1 MTDKICK
8 INQSNPQPDII
19 NKAAEIIKNSGIIV
33 FPTWCLYG
41 LAADAFSPEAV
52 KKIFKIKNRMA
63 DNPLLIL
70 VKNKQQVEE
79 LVKKIPESAE
89 VLMKHFW
96 PGRITLVFEAED
108 MIPDILTAGTGKIGI
123 RLPEHP
129 VVQAL
134 LKQLQNPITGTSANI
149 SNAEGCSDIDEMD
162 FSIIENTEL
171 TLDAG
176 ILKGGNGSTIVDVTT
191 TPVTIIREG
200 EISSE
205 EIYRILNKS
214 LS

>member
-1 MTDKICK
+1 MTEKICK
-8 INQSNPQPDII
+8 INQVTPQPDII
-19 NKAAEIIKNSGIIV
+19 NKAAEIIKNSGVIV

-41 LAADAFSPEAV
+41 LAANAFSPDAV
-52 KKIFKIKNRMA
+52 KRIFKIKNRMA

-70 VKNKQQVEE
+70 VKNKQQVKR

-89 VLMKHFW
+89 LLMKYFW

-108 MIPDILTAGTGKIGI
+108 RVPEILTAGTGKIGI

-129 VVQAL
+129 VAQAL
-134 LKQLQNPITGTSANI
+134 LNQLETPITGTSANI
-149 SNAEGCSDIDEMD
+149 SNADGCNNIDKMD
-162 FSIIENTEL
+162 LSIITNTEL

-176 ILKGGNGSTIVDVTT
+176 ILKGGNGSTIVDITT
-191 TPVTIIREG
+191 TPITIIREG

-205 EIYRILNKS
+205 EIYRILNNFS
-214 LS
+214 S